1 MGLVTARYFSNAI
14 VGQPAVGADVNVT
27 EVHAT
32 PRFAV
37 GTGFTRAD
45 GARFRYGCCTTG
57 VAAGSLV
64 APQFST
70 SGVVYT
76 ANGVIAPASAVAVP
90 GEAITAGSVGSRFL
104 EITIAS
110 VKVNQFAGGYLVVAD
125 GGYTYRIKGNT
136 ATDNPASGNLRIEL
150 KEKLVVALA
159 ATTDVIIVPCL
170 WNDVVLASNTDA
182 AVSGV
187 AMGTTVTTTYPFGW
201 FCTRG
206 VVGTL
211 QSAAWGTGLPITRQG
226 GTAGSAALWTTVLG
240 VSCAPI
246 GYGITAGTAAGYGA
260 AYIQID

>member
-14 VGQPAVGADVNVT
+14 VGTPSVGADVNVT

-32 PRFAV
+32 PRFAI

-76 ANGVIAPASAVAVP
+76 ANAVIAPASAVAVSGEPIAP
-90 GEAITAGSVGSRFL
+90 GKVGSRYL
-104 EITIAS
+104 EITLATVS
-110 VKVNQFAGGYLVVAD
+110 KNQFAGGYLVIAD
-125 GGYTYRIKGNT
+125 GGYTYRIEGNT
-136 ATDNPASGNLRIEL
+136 ATDDPATGNIRIKL
-150 KEKLVVALA
+150 KEKLVVVLA

-170 WNDVVLASNTDA
+170 WNDVILASNTDA
-182 AVSGV
+182 AVCGV

-206 VVGTL
+206 IVGTL
-211 QSAAWGTGLPITRQG
+211 QAAAWGTGLPIARQG

-240 VSCAPI
+240 VSSIPL